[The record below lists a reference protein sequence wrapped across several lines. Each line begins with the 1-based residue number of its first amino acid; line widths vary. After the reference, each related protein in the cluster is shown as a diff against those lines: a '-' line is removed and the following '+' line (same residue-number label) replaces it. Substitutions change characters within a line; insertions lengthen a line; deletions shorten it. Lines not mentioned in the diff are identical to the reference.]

1 MLNITREAYPI
12 DGYALQ
18 ANNLEKVT
26 RLMWKSGGLLLFI
39 YRDNQGNNADDDQCV
54 LKQRFISN
62 HRAALLVRNSKGKEV
77 SPLSGNER
85 RVSRLPFSWYVS
97 VGMIT
102 EQTKEV
108 KKTAASG
115 GEKQMQNITP

>member
-39 YRDNQGNNADDDQCV
+39 YRDNQGDNADDNQCI
-54 LKQRFISN
+54 LKQRFISD
-62 HRAALLVRNSKGKEV
+62 HRAALLVKKLEGQRS
-77 SPLSGNER
+77 LS
-85 RVSRLPFSWYVS
+85 S
-97 VGMIT
+97 VR
-102 EQTKEV
+102 K
-108 KKTAASG
+108 
-115 GEKQMQNITP
+115 